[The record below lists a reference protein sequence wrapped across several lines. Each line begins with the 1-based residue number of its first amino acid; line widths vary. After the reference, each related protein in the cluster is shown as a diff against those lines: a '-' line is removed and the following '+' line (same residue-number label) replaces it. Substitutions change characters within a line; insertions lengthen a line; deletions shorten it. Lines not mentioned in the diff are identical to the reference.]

1 MVLAVTM
8 VANFFNPFTGSAVNI
23 ALPQIASDLQLHAG
37 LMSWVTL
44 AYLLTA
50 ASFLVPMGKLG
61 DRIGQKNVSLGQ
73 FCFYAWLFWLRL
85 IRHCRLAY
93 RISSAA
99 RRGRGHDDQREYG
112 YFDVCF

>member
-1 MVLAVTM
+1 MSSAAVKTNKHMVLAVTM

-61 DRIGQKNVSLGQ
+61 DRIGRKK
-73 FCFYAWLFWLRL
+73 CFSGAILLLCLALLAAPYQALPPGLSDFVCCKAW
-85 IRHCRLAY
+85 A
-93 RISSAA
+93 
-99 RRGRGHDDQREYG
+99 GP
-112 YFDVCF
+112 